1 MDNQTINQTE
11 DQNQPIEIDSW
22 EKAFAALEPK
32 SSQDDTATAS
42 DSDAGNNIPGVQ
54 DPSANDG
61 VQKVSD
67 SDETGNPISFETADG
82 GLDPDVGVSDKTDGS
97 STGSLFGIS
106 GVDVDQYREKLDKDI
121 RDKAIKEIAAEFI
134 KRGVRNSDGIIGAT
148 LDDKDI
154 CKVDE
159 DGVRHF
165 FNPETGKEF
174 YSSNPR
180 REAQD
185 WVDDYNRDIAR
196 LFNKAC
202 AQYEQ
207 HLKEE
212 AEPGI
217 KVMEFAPKYNKLDAI
232 RKGMFDN
239 VIQDYEIK
247 DTEGKVIGYS
257 CDLDKALALVE
268 RQITMI
274 QSYAKQ
280 HKSSQPQVQQ
290 QQPGPALDMKTSSG
304 AMQGGEQKEVQSLAE
319 AMERLQDMK
328 LQNLKK

>member
-32 SSQDDTATAS
+32 STQDDTAVAS
-42 DSDAGNNIPGVQ
+42 DGDAGNGTAGIQ
-54 DPSANDG
+54 DPGANDG
-61 VQKVSD
+61 EQKVPD
-67 SDETGNPISFETADG
+67 LNEAGNPVSSEAVDG
-82 GLDPDVGVSDKTDGS
+82 GLDSDVGISDEADGS
-97 STGSLFGIS
+97 SAGSVFGIS
-106 GVDVDQYREKLDKDI
+106 GVDIEQYREKLDKDI
-121 RDKAIKEIAAEFI
+121 RDRTLSEIAKEFI
-134 KRGVRNSDGIIGAT
+134 KRGVRNTDGVIGAT
-148 LDDKDI
+148 IDDEDI
-154 CKVDE
+154 CKRDE

-165 FNPETGKEF
+165 YNPETGKEF
-174 YSSNPR
+174 YGSNPR
-180 REAQD
+180 REAQE
-185 WVDDYNRDIAR
+185 WVDDYNREIAR

-202 AQYEQ
+202 LQYEQ
-207 HLKEE
+207 HLKQE

-247 DTEGKVIGYS
+247 DDAGKVVGYS

-280 HKSSQPQVQQ
+280 HKQSQPQAQQ
-290 QQPGPALDMKTSSG
+290 QQTGPALDMKTSSG

>member
-1 MDNQTINQTE
+1 MDNQTFNQTE

-22 EKAFAALEPK
+22 EKAFEALEQK
-32 SSQDDTATAS
+32 GKENDTAIAS
-42 DSDAGNNIPGVQ
+42 DGDTGNNVPGVQDSSTNDGEQKVSDLNETGNTVPLETGDGGLDSDAGILNE
-54 DPSANDG
+54 AN
-61 VQKVSD
+61 
-67 SDETGNPISFETADG
+67 
-82 GLDPDVGVSDKTDGS
+82 GS
-97 STGSLFGIS
+97 SAESVFGIS
-106 GVDVDQYREKLDKDI
+106 GVDVEQYREKLGKDI

-134 KRGVRNSDGIIGAT
+134 KRGVRSSDGIIGAT

-159 DGVRHF
+159 DGVKHF

-247 DTEGKVIGYS
+247 DTEGKVVGYS

-268 RQITMI
+268 RQIAMI

-280 HKSSQPQVQQ
+280 HKSSQPQAQQ
-290 QQPGPALDMKTSSG
+290 QQAGPALDMKTSSG
-304 AMQGGEQKEVQSLAE
+304 AIQGGEQKEVQSLAE

-328 LQNLKK
+328 LQSLKK